1 MGEAREVYQLTLLAD
16 GSPTQSWQTPTP
28 HTELS
33 ALQRRQLR
41 RSHSG
46 VQNWQLSI
54 AQINDRGEAGAPLE
68 ISLPMNEEPQ

>member
-46 VQNWQLSI
+46 VRNWQLSI